1 MEEALPGNVVGS
13 GVEIRK
19 GKVLILTV
27 SLNPKNLLMN
37 ESIPYFAVIQSVLYP
52 RLMKDGKSPKF

>member
-1 MEEALPGNVVGS
+1 MEGALPGNVVGS
-13 GVEIRK
+13 GLGIRK

-37 ESIPYFAVIQSVLYP
+37 ESIPYFANSKCTIPALDE
-52 RLMKDGKSPKF
+52 R